1 VPTGRAR
8 CPRGNCADYD
18 ELERLGN
25 KGSGWHDVLPIF
37 KMFENNALGAS
48 PTRGVG
54 GPLHITVPHDPD
66 PLCAEIVEAARKIGL
81 ADVQDINESDA
92 EQVGYSRQSVAGDR
106 PCSPCTPGSSTSSSS
121 MQQPREF
128 TRP

>member
-1 VPTGRAR
+1 VWRYATASFGASQHSEFWTRGKVLGGSS
-8 CPRGNCADYD
+8 CINGLVYNCGNCADYD

-25 KGSGWHDVLPIF
+25 KGWGWDDVLPIF

-54 GPLHITVPHDPD
+54 EPLHITVPHDPD
-66 PLCAEIVEAARKIGL
+66 PLCAEMIEPATKTGL

-92 EQVGYSRQSVAGDR
+92 EQVGYS
-106 PCSPCTPGSSTSSSS
+106 TSI
-121 MQQPREF
+121 RCG
-128 TRP
+128 